1 MASSG
6 IVKLSAAVK
15 ENGTRL
21 EAEVKIRRKRNG
33 SASVTLRNSVSD
45 GATVS
50 APKAITN
57 SISTIMRAL
66 LK

>member
-1 MASSG
+1 M
-6 IVKLSAAVK
+6 VKPSAAVK

-21 EAEVKIRRKRNG
+21 EAEVKMRRNRKG
-33 SASVTLRNSVSD
+33 SASVTLRSSVSD
-45 GATVS
+45 GVTVS